1 MAGECY
7 RVIHAQKR
15 KQRTVELIVRNIST
29 AVRNTIVKRHR
40 QIADTSERQCT
51 VFVPRLHFS
60 YHVIPVI

>member
-1 MAGECY
+1 MAEECY

-51 VFVPRLHFS
+51 VFLDFIFHIMS
-60 YHVIPVI
+60 YQ